1 MILVVILGVL
11 VAATYYG
18 FLNLDMEIEKVAE
31 VEECNYLTVEVE
43 VEEVTYFYVVLFVLY
58 LGFSF
63 SNKSP

>member
-43 VEEVTYFYVVLFVLY
+43 VEEVTYFYVVLFFLC

-63 SNKSP
+63 SNSSP